1 MIDDTS
7 KINTESS
14 ANELAR
20 QLLQRVNELNQL
32 LRAQQEILAQRGM
45 NLPPVVNE
53 RLKELKQRIEG
64 FSAQMAD
71 QYMVLRHL
79 RAVAETTSLVNSSL
93 ETDEVLTRV
102 MDTVISL
109 AGAER
114 GFIMLKNRATG
125 ALEFTI
131 ARGIDQ
137 EQLSRDSFT
146 ISSTIV
152 NKVAETGEPE
162 LTNNASDDPR
172 YKDNRSVIGNALRS
186 IIAVPLK
193 VRGDVIGVIYCDNR
207 FMAGIF
213 KQSDLELLAAFA
225 TQAAVAIENAR
236 LFEAAREHLSE
247 VKETSDFISNIF
259 ESIASGVITTDR
271 DSVINTCNTAA
282 REIIGAFADEVVGK
296 SLYDVLPPSLNG
308 DFQERLEKVRETGS
322 QELIKAEPV
331 LDNLGQRVWNLIISP
346 LRDYS
351 GSTQGVAIV
360 LDDLTEI
367 KQREAQLAGVKPYL
381 PSALVD
387 NILNVDVSGQE
398 RLISTLSAD
407 VRGFTSFSERLEPE
421 ELMEIINK
429 YLSLASDAINLYEGV
444 VDKYMGDAVVG
455 LFNTQL
461 NPQEDHAVRAVRA
474 AMSMR
479 YDLFALHEILP
490 EDQRLVYG
498 IGIHSGPAVLGN
510 VGSAQRQEFAAIGDA
525 MDISKI
531 LQENA
536 MGGEIIISDATYEL
550 VKDQFECES
559 YIPTK
564 VKGHTELTHAYK
576 VLKRKKVTG
585 AISLDDF

>member
-1 MIDDTS
+1 MFDDTS

-14 ANELAR
+14 TNELVR
-20 QLLQRVNELNQL
+20 QMSQRVTELIQL
-32 LRAQQEILAQRGM
+32 LRAQQEVLLQRGM
-45 NLPPVVNE
+45 NLPPAAND
-53 RLKELKQRIEG
+53 RLKELKQQVDG
-64 FSAQMAD
+64 FSAVMLDQQMT
-71 QYMVLRHL
+71 LRHL
-79 RAVAETTSLVNSSL
+79 RAVAETTSIVNSSL
-93 ETDEVLTRV
+93 ETDEVLKQV
-102 MDTVISL
+102 MDTVIRL

-114 GFIMLKNRATG
+114 GFIMLKNRTTG
-125 ALEFTI
+125 ELEFTV

-152 NKVAETGEPE
+152 NHVAETGEPE

-172 YKDNRSVIGNALRS
+172 YKSNQSVIGFALRS
-186 IIAVPLK
+186 IMAVPLK
-193 VRGDVIGVIYCDNR
+193 VRGEVIGVVYCDNR
-207 FMAGIF
+207 FLAGVF
-213 KQSDLELLAAFA
+213 KQTDLELLAAFA
-225 TQAAVAIENAR
+225 TQAGVAIENAR
-236 LFEAAREHLSE
+236 LFESARARLAE
-247 VKETSDFISNIF
+247 VKETSDLISNIF
-259 ESIASGVITTDR
+259 ESIASGIITTDR
-271 DSVINTCNTAA
+271 DSIINTCNVAA
-282 REIIGAFADEVVGK
+282 GTIIGAYADEVIGK
-296 SLYDVLPPSLNG
+296 SLYDVLPASLNG

-331 LDNLGQRVWNLIISP
+331 LDNLGERIWNLIISP
-346 LRDYS
+346 LRDYN
-351 GSTQGVAIV
+351 GNTQGVAIV
-360 LDDLTEI
+360 LDDLTEA
-367 KQREAQLAGVKPYL
+367 KRREAQLAGVKPYL

-387 NILNVDVSGQE
+387 NILNIDVSGQE
-398 RLISTLSAD
+398 RFISTLSAD

-429 YLSLASDAINLYEGV
+429 YLSLSSDAINLYEGV

-490 EDQRLVYG
+490 EDQRLFYG

-525 MDISKI
+525 MDLSKL

-536 MGGEIIISDATYEL
+536 LGGEIIISEATYEL
-550 VKDQFECES
+550 VKDQFECEP
-559 YIPTK
+559 YTPTK
-564 VKGHTELTHAYK
+564 VKGRTDLTLAYK

-585 AISLDDF
+585 GISLDDF